1 MFSQLLISYGVTDCR
16 LALVLP
22 ERALPYQMGE
32 SVEIREAESDMAAA
46 DFREGGVQP
55 RERGTQWHSH

>member
-1 MFSQLLISYGVTDCR
+1 MSSQLLASYGVTDCR

-32 SVEIREAESDMAAA
+32 SVEIREAGSDMVAG
-46 DFREGGVQP
+46 DSREGGVRT